1 MRPLFPDVGNCFLT
15 KISGSMSVG
24 LETRTSDKRR
34 FRGQEITRLT
44 PTIREPPDARIS
56 PKVIFRLAS
65 FYLAGH
71 R

>member
-1 MRPLFPDVGNCFLT
+1 
-15 KISGSMSVG
+15 MSVG